1 MLTREEER
9 TEWEALVKLLK
20 RAVCS
25 LFSRLGLE
33 ISLRKKNEAF
43 KELYPQCWHGA
54 GFVYNIFGHLLYQNV
69 TDLINYSGLMDI
81 DLNDYAQMHTDEMAV
96 IIKNVKPGQRVID
109 IGANIGLYTL
119 LLAKLVGADGRVI
132 AFEPGPVSF
141 GLLTV
146 NTHLNRYRN
155 VTLENRAVTDISRTE
170 YYFTNQAEERTN
182 ESGGVVF
189 SSKPNFDHSREMIPV
204 EAVSLDDYFAGRDC
218 NVDYIKMDVEG
229 GEYAALKG
237 MKNLLNANPSIIL
250 TIEFAPYLPLWAD
263 IDIQEF
269 LDYIRSYGFEI
280 FDLRKDDR
288 DPVSDEY
295 LMESYPKQSVGKY
308 ANLLLKRS

>member
-1 MLTREEER
+1 M
-9 TEWEALVKLLK
+9 
-20 RAVCS
+20 
-25 LFSRLGLE
+25 
-33 ISLRKKNEAF
+33 
-43 KELYPQCWHGA
+43 
-54 GFVYNIFGHLLYQNV
+54 
-69 TDLINYSGLMDI
+69 
-81 DLNDYAQMHTDEMAV
+81 
-96 IIKNVKPGQRVID
+96 
-109 IGANIGLYTL
+109 
-119 LLAKLVGADGRVI
+119 
-132 AFEPGPVSF
+132 
-141 GLLTV
+141 
-146 NTHLNRYRN
+146 
-155 VTLENRAVTDISRTE
+155 
-170 YYFTNQAEERTN
+170 
-182 ESGGVVF
+182 
-189 SSKPNFDHSREMIPV
+189 

-218 NVDYIKMDVEG
+218 NVDYIKIDVEG

-269 LDYIRSYGFEI
+269 LDYIRSFGFEI